1 VFSPG
6 GLISGLQARLI
17 VAFVGIVLVALL
29 VAAVVF
35 VIIRREEQEKQALD
49 HAIVASP
56 AIYSEFVYRQ
66 RAGFPESV
74 LANFANSAADL
85 YDVRVLLIDRSN
97 ASIVRD
103 SNGELDG
110 QEVVFP
116 EDFDVQQ
123 EGRFRPYVSWHPD
136 NDAPGADLV
145 FVSALPSRFDEVRTA
160 PPRGAEPYWLF
171 LAVPES
177 TIRDAWRDLLPGL
190 IIAALIAL
198 PIAVAL
204 GIFIAGYIT
213 HPLHKLTVASQR
225 MAEGNYDVDVAL
237 DRRDEVGG
245 LSRAFST
252 MAQRVGDA
260 QSQMRALV
268 ANVSHDLKTPLTSI
282 LGFSQA
288 LRDGRAADEAD
299 ARHMGEV
306 IHDEASRLS
315 RRLND
320 LLFLSEIESGQAL
333 LQRDEV
339 DVQPLVRGVI
349 ERIEPQLEGRGIAL
363 EADLDDGIIVSA
375 DGEKLERAL
384 ENLLDNAR
392 KYTPSAGRIGV
403 RATAEDGATVI
414 EVANTAGDLSE
425 EELPRLFERFYRR
438 GGGAGQNAADGS
450 GLGLPIARDLIEL
463 HGGTLGAALR
473 DGELVFTI
481 RLPGP
486 AR

>member
-1 VFSPG
+1 MFSPG
-6 GLISGLQARLI
+6 GLISGLHARLI
-17 VAFVGIVLVALL
+17 LAFGGIVLIALF
-29 VAAVVF
+29 VAAAIF
-35 VIIRREEQEKQALD
+35 VIIRREEQEQQALD
-49 HAIVASP
+49 HAVVASP
-56 AIYSEFVYRQ
+56 AIYAEFNFLQ
-66 RAGFPESV
+66 RRGDPPSV
-74 LANFANSAADL
+74 LAEYTDLAADA
-85 YDVRVLLIDRSN
+85 YDVRVLLVDTTTGAI
-97 ASIVRD
+97 ARD
-103 SNGELDG
+103 SGGELG
-110 QEVVFP
+110 EQP
-116 EDFDVQQ
+116 LALPKDFDV
-123 EGRFRPYVSWHPD
+123 ERPEHRRPYVSWHPKNDTPGD
-136 NDAPGADLV
+136 NLILVSATRGQTILSGPNVRGAD
-145 FVSALPSRFDEVRTA
+145 R
-160 PPRGAEPYWLF
+160 YWLL
-171 LAVPES
+171 LAVSEG
-177 TIRDAWRDLLPGL
+177 TIRGAWRDLLPGL
-190 IIAALIAL
+190 MIAALIAL

-204 GIFIAGYIT
+204 AVFVAGYIT
-213 HPLHKLTVASQR
+213 QPLHQLTVASRR
-225 MAEGNYDVDVAL
+225 MAEGDYDVNVSL

-288 LRDGRAADEAD
+288 LRDGRASDEAE

-339 DVQPLVRGVI
+339 ELPRMVRGVI

-363 EADLDDGIIVSA
+363 EADLADGVAVSA

-392 KYTPSAGRIGV
+392 KYTPAAGRIGV
-403 RATAEDGATVI
+403 RAAAEDGATVI
-414 EVANTAGDLSE
+414 EVSNTAGDLSE

-438 GGGAGQNAADGS
+438 GGGAGPDAASGS
-450 GLGLPIARDLIEL
+450 GLGLPIARDLVEL
-463 HGGTLGAALR
+463 HGGTLDASLR

-481 RLPGP
+481 RLPN